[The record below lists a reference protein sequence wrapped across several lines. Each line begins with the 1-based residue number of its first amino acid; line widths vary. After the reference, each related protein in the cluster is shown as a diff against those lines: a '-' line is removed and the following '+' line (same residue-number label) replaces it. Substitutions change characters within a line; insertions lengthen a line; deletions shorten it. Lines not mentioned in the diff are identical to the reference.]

1 MLKKGF
7 ARMAL
12 LDCLKE
18 RVASHG
24 NASTSDPTATARSA
38 SHPLTSARP
47 PSPLATGGLEDTAEL
62 WRVLEE
68 EHGIDDVLNKRI
80 EKAAVRASA
89 AAFERMVAP
98 GTTLGMECGNQYTGR
113 SGHLQIRLSCKMKIL
128 DTCCLGQL
136 VFFSE

>member
-24 NASTSDPTATARSA
+24 NASTSDP
-38 SHPLTSARP
+38 LTSARP

-68 EHGIDDVLNKRI
+68 EQGIDDVLNKRI
-80 EKAAVRASA
+80 EQAAVRASA

-98 GTTLGMECGNQYTGR
+98 GTSLGVECGNQYTGS
-113 SGHLQIRLSCKMKIL
+113 SGCLRICSCLVMQDEEFGYLLSCAARL
-128 DTCCLGQL
+128 
-136 VFFSE
+136 FF